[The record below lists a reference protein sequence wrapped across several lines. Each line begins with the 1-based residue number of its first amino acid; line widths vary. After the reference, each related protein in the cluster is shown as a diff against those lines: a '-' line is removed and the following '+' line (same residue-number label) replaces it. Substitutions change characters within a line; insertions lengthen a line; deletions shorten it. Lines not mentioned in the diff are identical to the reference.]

1 MADWQTPMSLDLSKI
16 KYDVMTEKKK
26 HGVTKAVSPEDR
38 FMMSGVQ
45 SATHSK
51 RITNE
56 YFLCVLVEYDGCVCC
71 VDLPDSRA
79 PLTIIP
85 LINPE
90 CFGYQ
95 PPSNGW
101 APMALGMFTVSLA
114 HHTD

>member
-1 MADWQTPMSLDLSKI
+1 MSLDLSKI
-16 KYDVMTEKKK
+16 KYEVIGQKKK
-26 HGVTKAVSPEDR
+26 KGVTKEVSPEDR

-56 YFLCVLVEYDGCVCC
+56 YFLCVLVEYDGCTCC

-114 HHTD
+114 HHKD